1 MRYWPGYRLLA
12 GLSGAKKAAAAPCL
26 PLRPLFPLPARC
38 PKMLKAKDVM
48 TREVIT
54 VTPET
59 KVTMIAKLLLEKH
72 FNGVPVVDREGGL
85 VGIVCQSDLI
95 AEQKKL
101 PIPSVFTI
109 LDAFIPISS
118 PGRNAKEVEKI
129 AAIRASQAMTRNPVT
144 VGPETG
150 LDEIASIMVNRSIH
164 TIPVVEGNK
173 LVGIIGK
180 LDILQTLVP
189 ASKQG

>member
-1 MRYWPGYRLLA
+1 
-12 GLSGAKKAAAAPCL
+12 
-26 PLRPLFPLPARC
+26 
-38 PKMLKAKDVM
+38 MLKAKDVM
-48 TREVIT
+48 TRDVIT

-59 KVTMIAKLLLEKH
+59 EVTEIARLLLEKH
-72 FNGVPVVDREGGL
+72 FNGVPVVDRDGGL
-85 VGIVCQSDLI
+85 VGIICQSDLI

-109 LDAFIPISS
+109 LDAFIPIYP
-118 PGRNAKEVEKI
+118 PGRNEKEMQKI

-150 LDEIASIMVNRSIH
+150 IDEIASIMANRSIH

-173 LVGIIGK
+173 LVGIIGM
-180 LDILQTLVP
+180 LDILQTLVSD
-189 ASKQG
+189 SKQG